1 MSDEEYTVIEIA
13 EQGPPGPSAN
23 LATTTTPG
31 IIIVGSGLSVDN
43 AGVVSANAVAAS
55 VTSVNNMTG
64 AVSVTWANLP
74 GKPTLANVA
83 TSGNYS
89 DLSGLPNLSL
99 YLTTAN
105 AATTY
110 QPIGSYALGNITITA
125 GTGLTGGG
133 NLTANRTLTLANTAV
148 APGAYGSSTQVG
160 NFEVD
165 AQGRL
170 VTAGNVLI
178 TPAFSSITSKPTTLA
193 GYGITDGLTAANLT
207 GYLTTASA
215 SATYQTIAGMSSY
228 APLASPGLT
237 GTPTA
242 PTAANGT
249 NTTQLATTAYVV
261 NALSGYALSANVPA
275 ASSTTPA
282 AVSTTG
288 AVGTGSTFARADHVH
303 ALPTTAV
310 TAGSYGSASSV
321 ATFTVD
327 GFGRLTAAGS
337 TAIAIAAGAVSG
349 LAASATTD
357 TTNATNIS
365 SGTLANA
372 RLASSVLRNDQ
383 AVACNDQVISR
394 FAGNTIAV
402 TGNLTLSATH
412 NGSVLVSTSATAINI
427 TVPTGLPTGFNCTIV
442 QDGAGQ
448 VTVVASSTTINGRN
462 GLKTAAQH
470 AVIAIVPTTTA
481 NAYKVTGD
489 TAT

>member
-1 MSDEEYTVIEIA
+1 MPDPIEITLGNITEVVIE
-13 EQGPPGPSAN
+13 
-23 LATTTTPG
+23 
-31 IIIVGSGLSVDN
+31 VGS
-43 AGVVSANAVAAS
+43 AVVLTGNGTGGGNSP

-64 AVSVTWANLP
+64 AVSINYGNLP
-74 GKPTLANVA
+74 GT
-83 TSGNYS
+83 
-89 DLSGLPNLSL
+89 PNLSI

-110 QPIGSYALGNITITA
+110 QPIGNYALSTNLTWANITGKPTFATVATSGLYSDLSGTPNLSLYYLASNPTGYITA
-125 GTGLTGGG
+125 SCLTF
-133 NLTANRTLTLANTAV
+133 AN
-148 APGAYGSSTQVG
+148 
-160 NFEVD
+160 
-165 AQGRL
+165 
-170 VTAGNVLI
+170 
-178 TPAFSSITSKPTTLA
+178 ITSKPTTLA

-261 NALSGYALSANVPA
+261 NALSGYALTANVPV

-288 AVGTGSTFARADHVH
+288 AVGTGSTYARADHVH

-402 TGNLTLSATH
+402 TGSLTLSATH
-412 NGSVLVSTSATAINI
+412 NGAVLVSTSATALNI

-489 TAT
+489 TAV

>member
-1 MSDEEYTVIEIA
+1 MSDEEFTVIEIA

-64 AVSVTWANLP
+64 AVSITWANLP

-110 QPIGSYALGNITITA
+110 QPIGSYAQGNITITA

-148 APGAYGSSTQVG
+148 TPGAYGSSTQVG

-178 TPAFSSITSKPTTLA
+178 APAFSSITSKPTTLA
-193 GYGITDGLTAANLT
+193 GYGITDGITAAT
-207 GYLTTASA
+207 V
-215 SATYQTIAGMSSY
+215 SATY
-228 APLASPGLT
+228 APLASPSLT

-249 NTTQLATTAYVV
+249 NTTQLATTAFVA
-261 NALSGYALSANVPA
+261 NALPVA
-275 ASSTTPA
+275 ASTTPA
-282 AVSTTG
+282 NISTIA

-402 TGNLTLSATH
+402 TGNLTLSSTH
-412 NGSVLVSTSATAINI
+412 NGAVLVSTSATALNI
-427 TVPTGLPTGFNCTIV
+427 TVPTGLPAGFNCTIV

>member
-1 MSDEEYTVIEIA
+1 MSVLIIQRSSPVNQLSAAGKSIPLANYTQA
-13 EQGPPGPSAN
+13 G
-23 LATTTTPG
+23 T
-31 IIIVGSGLSVDN
+31 IIVGSGLSVDSN
-43 AGVVSANAVAAS
+43 GVLTANAVAAS

-64 AVSVTWANLP
+64 AVSINYGNLPGAPNISLYQTIANNTWANLT
-74 GKPTLANVA
+74 GKPTLSSVA
-83 TSGNYS
+83 TSGLYS
-89 DLSGLPNLSL
+89 DLFGLPNLS
-99 YLTTAN
+99 
-105 AATTY
+105 
-110 QPIGSYALGNITITA
+110 IYALGNLTLSA

-133 NLTANRTLTLANTAV
+133 NLTANRTFSLANTAV
-148 APGAYGSSTQVG
+148 TSGAYGSSTQVG

-170 VTAGNVLI
+170 VSAGNVLI
-178 TPAFSSITSKPTTLA
+178 TPAFSSVTGKPTTLA

-207 GYLTTASA
+207 GYALTS
-215 SATYQTIAGMSSY
+215 
-228 APLASPGLT
+228 
-237 GTPTA
+237 
-242 PTAANGT
+242 
-249 NTTQLATTAYVV
+249 
-261 NALSGYALSANVPA
+261 NVPV

-282 AVSTTG
+282 SVSTAG

-327 GFGRLTAAGS
+327 GYGRLTAATT
-337 TAIAIAAGAVSG
+337 TAIAITSAAVSG

-357 TTNATNIS
+357 TTNASNIS

-383 AVACNDQVISR
+383 GVACNDQLISR
-394 FAGNTIAV
+394 FSGNTIAV

-412 NGSVLVSTSATAINI
+412 NGAVLVSTSATALNI

>member
-1 MSDEEYTVIEIA
+1 MPDPIEITLGNITEVVIE
-13 EQGPPGPSAN
+13 
-23 LATTTTPG
+23 
-31 IIIVGSGLSVDN
+31 VGS
-43 AGVVSANAVAAS
+43 AVVLTGNGTGGGNSP

-64 AVSVTWANLP
+64 AVSINYGNLP
-74 GKPTLANVA
+74 GT
-83 TSGNYS
+83 
-89 DLSGLPNLSL
+89 PNLSI

-110 QPIGSYALGNITITA
+110 QPIGNYALSTNLTWANITGKPTFATVATSGLYSDLSGTPNLSLYYLASNPTGYITA
-125 GTGLTGGG
+125 SCLTFANITG
-133 NLTANRTLTLANTAV
+133 
-148 APGAYGSSTQVG
+148 
-160 NFEVD
+160 
-165 AQGRL
+165 
-170 VTAGNVLI
+170 
-178 TPAFSSITSKPTTLA
+178 KPTTLA

-249 NTTQLATTAYVV
+249 NTTQLATTAFVV
-261 NALSGYALSANVPA
+261 NALSGYALTANVPV

-288 AVGTGSTFARADHVH
+288 AVGTGSTYARADHVH

-327 GFGRLTAAGS
+327 SFGRLTAAGS

-412 NGSVLVSTSATAINI
+412 NGAVLVSTSATAINI

-489 TAT
+489 TAV

>member
-1 MSDEEYTVIEIA
+1 MADPIEIVMGNVT
-13 EQGPPGPSAN
+13 E
-23 LATTTTPG
+23 
-31 IIIVGSGLSVDN
+31 IIVEVASAIALTGN
-43 AGVVSANAVAAS
+43 ANAVAAS

-64 AVSVTWANLP
+64 AVSINYGNLP
-74 GKPTLANVA
+74 GAPNISLYLTTANASATYLPAANFTYNNLTGKPTLSSVA
-83 TSGNYS
+83 TSGLYS
-89 DLSGLPNLSL
+89 DLSGLPNLS
-99 YLTTAN
+99 
-105 AATTY
+105 
-110 QPIGSYALGNITITA
+110 IYALGNLTLSA

-133 NLTANRTLTLANTAV
+133 NLTANRTFSLANTAV
-148 APGAYGSSTQVG
+148 ISGAYGSSTQVG

-170 VTAGNVLI
+170 VSAGNVLI
-178 TPAFSSITSKPTTLA
+178 TPAFSSVTGKPTTLA

-207 GYLTTASA
+207 GYALTS
-215 SATYQTIAGMSSY
+215 
-228 APLASPGLT
+228 
-237 GTPTA
+237 
-242 PTAANGT
+242 
-249 NTTQLATTAYVV
+249 
-261 NALSGYALSANVPA
+261 NVPV

-282 AVSTTG
+282 SVSTAG

-303 ALPTTAV
+303 ALPNTAV

-327 GFGRLTAAGS
+327 GYGRLTAATT
-337 TAIAIAAGAVSG
+337 TAIAITSAAVSG

-357 TTNATNIS
+357 TTNASNIS
-365 SGTLANA
+365 TGTLANA

-383 AVACNDQVISR
+383 GVACNDQLISR
-394 FAGNTIAV
+394 FSGNTIAV

-412 NGSVLVSTSATAINI
+412 NGAVLVSTSATALNI
-427 TVPTGLPTGFNCTIV
+427 TVPTGLPTGFNCTII

>member
-1 MSDEEYTVIEIA
+1 
-13 EQGPPGPSAN
+13 
-23 LATTTTPG
+23 
-31 IIIVGSGLSVDN
+31 
-43 AGVVSANAVAAS
+43 
-55 VTSVNNMTG
+55 
-64 AVSVTWANLP
+64 
-74 GKPTLANVA
+74 
-83 TSGNYS
+83 
-89 DLSGLPNLSL
+89 
-99 YLTTAN
+99 
-105 AATTY
+105 
-110 QPIGSYALGNITITA
+110 
-125 GTGLTGGG
+125 
-133 NLTANRTLTLANTAV
+133 
-148 APGAYGSSTQVG
+148 
-160 NFEVD
+160 
-165 AQGRL
+165 
-170 VTAGNVLI
+170 VLI
-178 TPAFSSITSKPTTLA
+178 TPAFSSITGKPTTLA
-193 GYGITDGLTAANLT
+193 GYGITDGLTV
-207 GYLTTASA
+207 ASA

-249 NTTQLATTAYVV
+249 NTTQLATTAFVV
-261 NALSGYALSANVPA
+261 NALSGYALTSAIPP

-282 AVSTTG
+282 NVSTAG
-288 AVGTGSTFARADHVH
+288 AVGTGATFARADHVH

-327 GFGRLTAAGS
+327 GYGRLTAAGS

-402 TGNLTLSATH
+402 TGNLTLSSTH
-412 NGSVLVSTSATAINI
+412 NGAVLVSTSASALNI

>member
-1 MSDEEYTVIEIA
+1 MPDPIEITLGNITEVVIE
-13 EQGPPGPSAN
+13 
-23 LATTTTPG
+23 
-31 IIIVGSGLSVDN
+31 VGST
-43 AGVVSANAVAAS
+43 VVLTGNGTGGGNSS

-64 AVSVTWANLP
+64 AVSINYGNLP
-74 GKPTLANVA
+74 GT
-83 TSGNYS
+83 
-89 DLSGLPNLSL
+89 PNLSI

-110 QPIGSYALGNITITA
+110 QPIGNYALSTNLTWSNITNKPTFATVATSGLYSDLSGTPNLSVYYLASNPSGYITA
-125 GTGLTGGG
+125 SCLTFANITG
-133 NLTANRTLTLANTAV
+133 
-148 APGAYGSSTQVG
+148 
-160 NFEVD
+160 
-165 AQGRL
+165 
-170 VTAGNVLI
+170 
-178 TPAFSSITSKPTTLA
+178 KPTTLA

-249 NTTQLATTAYVV
+249 NTTQLATTAFVV
-261 NALSGYALSANVPA
+261 NALSGYALTANVPV

-288 AVGTGSTFARADHVH
+288 AVGTGSTYARADHVH
-303 ALPTTAV
+303 PLPTTAV

-383 AVACNDQVISR
+383 GVACNDQVISR

-412 NGSVLVSTSATAINI
+412 NGAVLVSTSATAINI